1 MASGASSATARAD
14 LDQPDAGAM
23 LRPSM
28 TRGGREEPHPYGRV
42 CAIVVRASARVP
54 WLPVAD
60 TTTSAPPEET
70 AVLRC

>member
-1 MASGASSATARAD
+1 MASGASRATARAD

-28 TRGGREEPHPYGRV
+28 TRSSREEHYAYGRV
-42 CAIVVRASARVP
+42 CAIVVRASVRVP

-60 TTTSAPPEET
+60 TTTSAPWEEI